1 MHKRMRMLIGGAVLS
16 MGILIAT
23 PVSNAAETQ
32 VNGEE
37 DIELAY
43 ENVDV
48 CTCNLSITGKEAT
61 CKSFV
66 RTRSSKSQAIKVVMK
81 LQKKLDGE
89 WKTLKEWNGSTTGQN
104 YSLNKN
110 YTIATGTYRVRTTFK
125 VGNETV
131 TKNSSS
137 AKR

>member
-1 MHKRMRMLIGGAVLS
+1 MYQRMKMLLGGLILS
-16 MGILIAT
+16 TGLIVTT
-23 PVSNAAETQ
+23 PVSYAAETQ

-66 RTRSSKSQAIKVVMK
+66 RTRSSKSQTIQWSEPA
-81 LQKKLDGE
+81 
-89 WKTLKEWNGSTTGQN
+89 LKCKDNQR
-104 YSLNKN
+104 K
-110 YTIATGTYRVRTTFK
+110 YRK
-125 VGNETV
+125 E
-131 TKNSSS
+131 
-137 AKR
+137 

>member
-1 MHKRMRMLIGGAVLS
+1 MYQRMKMLLGGLILS
-16 MGILIAT
+16 TGLVVAT
-23 PVSNAAETQ
+23 PVSYAAETQ

-61 CKSFV
+61 YKSFV

-89 WKTLKEWNGSTTGQN
+89 WKTLKEWKRNNRRG
-104 YSLNKN
+104 K
-110 YTIATGTYRVRTTFK
+110 YRK
-125 VGNETV
+125 EP
-131 TKNSSS
+131 
-137 AKR
+137 

>member
-1 MHKRMRMLIGGAVLS
+1 MYQRMKMLLGGLILS
-16 MGILIAT
+16 TGLIVTT
-23 PVSNAAETQ
+23 PVSYAAETQ

-66 RTRSSKSQAIKVVMK
+66 RTRSSKSQVEYSNAIVHAF
-81 LQKKLDGE
+81 QKFKAPFSGKILHIFPE
-89 WKTLKEWNGSTTGQN
+89 Q
-104 YSLNKN
+104 
-110 YTIATGTYRVRTTFK
+110 IAVI
-125 VGNETV
+125 
-131 TKNSSS
+131 
-137 AKR
+137 

>member
-1 MHKRMRMLIGGAVLS
+1 MYQRMKMLLGGLILS
-16 MGILIAT
+16 TGLVVAT
-23 PVSNAAETQ
+23 TVSYAAETQ

-43 ENVDV
+43 ENIDNYYS
-48 CTCNLSITGKEAT
+48 TLSISGTEAT
-61 CKSFV
+61 CKCNV
-66 RTRSSKSQAIKVVMK
+66 KSKETKSIKVTMK
-81 LQKKLDGE
+81 LQKHLSGE
-89 WKTLKEWNGSTTGQN
+89 WKTLKEWTGSTTGKMYN
-104 YSLNKN
+104 LNKK

-125 VGNETV
+125 VGNETL